1 MKKAHFCTRKP
12 SIRWPLKTARTH
24 NENNTDPQI
33 LGTVQTTLPQ
43 KEIFGTTADRN
54 TVYKFPDGTLTIR
67 NSQPIAHRSCLCLET
82 QHYPTPPNQPEFPSA
97 VLRPG
102 EKYSSKT
109 VFKFSI
115 K

>member
-43 KEIFGTTADRN
+43 KEIIGTTAKRD
-54 TVYKFPDGTLTIR
+54 TVYNFLDGTLNGR
-67 NSQPIAHRSCLCLET
+67 NGKAFAHRTGPCLET
-82 QHYPTPPNQPEFPSA
+82 QHYTDSPNQPEFTST

-102 EKYSSKT
+102 EKQSFKT
-109 VFKFSI
+109 VFKFST